1 MEEQKNKIEGWRKM
15 GIAMGTI
22 SALVLIPD
30 VDFKIAIIIG
40 IIALYGITWQGILD
54 YGKRPTKTN

>member
-22 SALVLIPD
+22 SALVVMPNI
-30 VDFKIAIIIG
+30 DFKIAIIIG
-40 IIALYGITWQGILD
+40 IIALYGITWQGVLD

>member
-1 MEEQKNKIEGWRKM
+1 MEEQKKKIEGWRKM

-22 SALVLIPD
+22 SALVVMPNI
-30 VDFKIAIIIG
+30 DFKIAIVAG

-54 YGKRPTKTN
+54 YGKRPTKIE

>member
-1 MEEQKNKIEGWRKM
+1 MEEQKTKIEGWRKM